1 MSGANTYSLAHVPL
15 LADLKPDELA
25 KIERMCRWKSHDPQE
40 QIIDRQSESKDVF
53 FIVSG
58 DVRVIIHSLSG
69 REVTLDDLSE
79 GSHFGEL
86 SALDDLPRTASV
98 VALDRTL
105 VAALP
110 QRRFIDLLG
119 QHPPIA
125 FRVMRSMCRIIRA
138 STDRII
144 ELSTLGANGRVHA
157 ELLRRA
163 LATMTF
169 DNTAEIRPIPVHGD
183 MAGRVGTTRETVA
196 RTMNDLARRGIVERG
211 KDVLKILDIEK
222 LQDMVDEMRGD

>member
-1 MSGANTYSLAHVPL
+1 M
-15 LADLKPDELA
+15 
-25 KIERMCRWKSHDPQE
+25 
-40 QIIDRQSESKDVF
+40 
-53 FIVSG
+53 
-58 DVRVIIHSLSG
+58 
-69 REVTLDDLSE
+69 
-79 GSHFGEL
+79 
-86 SALDDLPRTASV
+86 
-98 VALDRTL
+98 ALDRTL

-163 LATMTF
+163 LATMIF

-183 MAGRVGTTRETVA
+183 MAGRGA
-196 RTMNDLARRGIVERG
+196 HDPGDRRPDDERPCPPGDIVERG
-211 KDVLKILDIEK
+211 KDVAKILDIEK